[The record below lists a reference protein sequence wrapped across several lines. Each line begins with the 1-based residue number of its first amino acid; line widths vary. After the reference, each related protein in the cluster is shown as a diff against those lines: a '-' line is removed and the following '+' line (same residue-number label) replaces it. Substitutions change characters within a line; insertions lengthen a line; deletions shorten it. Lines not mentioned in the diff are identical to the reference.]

1 MATIKTTLITCATD
15 DNGNIQLSNP
25 IQLNNPDRSKAFG
38 GIYQIGL
45 IMGSQDKDTRRLPVD
60 DKDLTEL
67 KRTVNGVIESCLFS
81 LAGLGGFIA
90 SCQPVDSL
98 NHDSLYGVGSII
110 QNLALLAQESMDH
123 LESIEMDSNSRN
135 QAKEGNHD

>member
-1 MATIKTTLITCATD
+1 MTTIKTTLRTCATD
-15 DNGNIQLSNP
+15 KDGNIEVS
-25 IQLNNPDRSKAFG
+25 NPDRPKAFRD
-38 GIYQIGL
+38 IYQIGL

-60 DKDLTEL
+60 EQGLIDL
-67 KRTVNGVIESCLFS
+67 KHAVNSVIESCLFS

-110 QNLALLAQESMDH
+110 QNLALLAQESHDH
-123 LESIEMDSNSRN
+123 LENIEMDSNSRN
-135 QAKEGNHD
+135 QAKENTHE